1 MILFITRKYPPSV
14 GGMEKL
20 SYEMTRAVGDIV
32 PSRVIAW
39 RGPRWGWPLFA
50 VLAFVRGLWA
60 CMTTPIRFIH
70 VSDPVL
76 APLGLALSRLTG
88 RRWGLTAHGL
98 DILYPRRIYQAVVLP
113 CVRRAEAVIAISQA
127 ARQACLTKGVPAD
140 RCHVIPIGVH
150 APPEQMDRHLARERL
165 RLTLALEL
173 RDRPVLLTVGR
184 LVPRKG
190 VAWFVREVLPSLAR
204 VRPDAIYL
212 IVGDGPERRAVRRI
226 VRERKMHERVVLL
239 GRVPDHILADL
250 YAAATL
256 FVMPN
261 VPVPGDM
268 EGFGIVALEA
278 ASRGLPVVASRL
290 DGIPDAVVDGENGAL
305 VPPLDVEAWVSAM
318 DGLLADGAA
327 RADLAARA
335 REFTRSRYRWDR
347 LAREYVRAFGL
358 GAGEGQALWDEAY
371 LHVRRGEAR
380 RLRRLRTFGFAP
392 EARILDYG
400 CGDGINTRLLA
411 RLGCHR
417 VVSMDYSLRLLLA
430 GRPPR
435 PVAADGTRM
444 PFADGAFDA
453 VLVDGVLHHLD
464 ARAALAEIARVLR
477 PGGTLAVVEPAA
489 SWMRRLLD
497 WLTFSPLGALWSET
511 RHRRVSL
518 AQEWATYQ
526 AWLRVERHL
535 PAWVAQAGLE
545 VRSVRRTPLNALLV
559 ATRREEISTARR
571 D

>member
-20 SYEMTRAVGDIV
+20 SYEMTRAVGGIV
-32 PSRVIAW
+32 PTRVIAW

-50 VLAFVRGLWA
+50 VWAFLSGLWA
-60 CMTTPIRFIH
+60 CTIAPIRFIH

-76 APLGLALSRLTG
+76 APLGLILSRLTG

-113 CVRRAEAVIAISQA
+113 CVRRADVVIAISQA
-127 ARQACLTKGVPAD
+127 AREACLAKGVAPA
-140 RCHVIPIGVH
+140 RCRVIPVGVH
-150 APPEQMDRHLARERL
+150 APEDPPDRYLAQERL
-165 RLTLALEL
+165 RLALMLEL

-190 VAWFVREVLPSLAR
+190 VAWFVREVLPLLAQAN
-204 VRPDAIYL
+204 PSTIYL
-212 IVGDGPERRAVRRI
+212 IVGDGPERPTVRRV

-239 GRVPDHILADL
+239 GRVPDDILADL

-261 VPVPGDM
+261 IPVAGDM

-290 DGIPDAVVDGENGAL
+290 DGIPDAVVDGKNGIL
-305 VPPLDVEAWVSAM
+305 VPPLDPKAWASAIHQLLS
-318 DGLLADGAA
+318 DGGA
-327 RADLAARA
+327 RAELAARA
-335 REFTRSRYRWDR
+335 REFTRSRYCWDN
-347 LAREYVRAFGL
+347 LAREYIRAFGL
-358 GAGEGQALWDEAY
+358 ESDTGQAQWDEAY
-371 LHVRRGEAR
+371 LHVRRGEGR
-380 RLRRLRTFGFAP
+380 RLRRLRAFAFP
-392 EARILDYG
+392 TEARILDYG

-411 RLGCHR
+411 RLGYRR
-417 VVSMDYSLRLLLA
+417 VVSMDYSLRLLRA
-430 GRPPR
+430 GRPPC
-435 PVAADGTRM
+435 PVVGDGTRM

-464 ARAALAEIARVLR
+464 AQAAIAEIARVLR
-477 PGGTLAVVEPAA
+477 PGGVLGIVEPAE
-489 SWMRRLLD
+489 SWLRRALD
-497 WLTFSPLGALWSET
+497 AFTFSPLGSLWPEI

-518 AQEWATYQ
+518 AEEWATYQ
-526 AWLRVERHL
+526 AWLQVERDL
-535 PAWVAQAGLE
+535 PRWVAQAGLE
-545 VRSVRRTPLNALLV
+545 VRSVRRTPLNIIL
-559 ATRREEISTARR
+559 TASRS
-571 D
+571 DAGSPHA

>member
-20 SYEMTRAVGDIV
+20 SYEMTRAVGAIV

-60 CMTTPIRFIH
+60 CMTAPVRFIH

-88 RRWGLTAHGL
+88 RRWGLNAHGL

-113 CVRRAEAVIAISQA
+113 CVRRADVVVAISQA
-127 ARQACLTKGVPAD
+127 AREACLAKGVAPD
-140 RCHVIPIGVH
+140 RCPVIPIGVH
-150 APPEQMDRHLARERL
+150 APHEQPDRYLARERL
-165 RLTLALEL
+165 RLALALEL
-173 RDRPVLLTVGR
+173 RDCPVLLTVGR

-190 VAWFVREVLPSLAR
+190 VAWFVREVLPALAQVEPR
-204 VRPDAIYL
+204 AIYL
-212 IVGDGPERRAVRRI
+212 VVGEGPERPTVRRI

-239 GRVPDHILADL
+239 GRVPHDILADL

-256 FVMPN
+256 FLMPN

-290 DGIPDAVVDGENGAL
+290 EGIPDAVVDGENGVL
-305 VPPLDVEAWVSAM
+305 VPPLDAEAWVAAIH
-318 DGLLADGAA
+318 GLLADGAA

-335 REFTRSRYRWDR
+335 REFTRSRYRWET

-358 GAGEGQALWDEAY
+358 DSAEGQAEWDEAY
-371 LHVRRGEAR
+371 LRVRRGEGR
-380 RLRRLRTFGFAP
+380 RLRRLRAFGFAP

-417 VVSMDYSLRLLLA
+417 VVSMDYSLRLLRA

-435 PVAADGTRM
+435 PVAADGTHM

-464 ARAALAEIARVLR
+464 AQAALAEVARVLR
-477 PGGTLAVVEPAA
+477 PGGMLAVVEPSA
-489 SWMRRLLD
+489 SWARRALD
-497 WLTFSPLGALWSET
+497 GFTFSPLGSLWGET

-518 AQEWATYQ
+518 AEEWATYQ
-526 AWLRVERHL
+526 AWLRAERNLPQWVE
-535 PAWVAQAGLE
+535 QAGLQ
-545 VRSVRRTPLNALLV
+545 VRSLRRTPLNVLLV
-559 ATRREEISTARR
+559 AVRPDT
-571 D
+571 